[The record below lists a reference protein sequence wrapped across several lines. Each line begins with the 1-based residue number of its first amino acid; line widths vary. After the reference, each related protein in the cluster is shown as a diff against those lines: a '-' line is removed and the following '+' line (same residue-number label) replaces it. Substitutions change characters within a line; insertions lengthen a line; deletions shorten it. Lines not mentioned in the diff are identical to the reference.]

1 MIKTRDLSLQP
12 SDLLTST
19 GPAPSWK
26 CPFTDDIGY
35 LVFSSTVS
43 FYGPLAVMVFTYIKI
58 YQAATAY
65 SRSLSC
71 GTKQLASS
79 GSGEGEITLR

>member
-1 MIKTRDLSLQP
+1 M
-12 SDLLTST
+12 
-19 GPAPSWK
+19 
-26 CPFTDDIGY
+26 
-35 LVFSSTVS
+35 VS
-43 FYGPLAVMVFTYIKI
+43 FLGCVFQAYIKI